1 MGPLAEVPAAAADTQ
16 HSPLLVVSF
25 RAVFKSRTYRS
36 TVSLTS
42 IAPPERLDWSEIFP
56 TRIHSVDY
64 RNGHMH
70 GRVGMFG
77 RCYSKNQS
85 VYIRPGTN
93 ANLYCFVH
101 CSDCVAGYDSVRT
114 AKCVLIC
121 PGRKHVGIR
130 ITPCSSHLFK
140 NGTAI
145 RTRLFGATTIAVKL
159 PSQKLYTNAP
169 FQPVETF
176 ELPKTDGC
184 IVTMCGT
191 TLTL

>member
-101 CSDCVAGYDSVRT
+101 CSDYVADYGCVWT
-114 AKCVLIC
+114 AESVLIC
-121 PGRKHVGIR
+121 SGSKHVAGS
-130 ITPCSSHLFK
+130 ITPCSSHSFK
-140 NGTAI
+140 NGTAT
-145 RTRLFGATTIAVKL
+145 RTRQIGATMLAVDF
-159 PSQKLYTNAP
+159 SNQKLCTTARFNP
-169 FQPVETF
+169 GQP
-176 ELPKTDGC
+176 
-184 IVTMCGT
+184 
-191 TLTL
+191 